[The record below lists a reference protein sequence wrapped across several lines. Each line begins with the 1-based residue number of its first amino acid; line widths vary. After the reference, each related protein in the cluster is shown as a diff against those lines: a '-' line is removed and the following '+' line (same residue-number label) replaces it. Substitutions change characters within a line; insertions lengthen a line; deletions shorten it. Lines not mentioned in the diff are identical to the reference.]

1 MAQRNNRSSCQFN
14 TRTPFIKLS
23 YGHAEVLAVV
33 VVVVLV
39 LVVLLKLTVPHAPI
53 PTYLV
58 TR

>member
-33 VVVVLV
+33 AAVVVLQ
-39 LVVLLKLTVPHAPI
+39 LSLTVPHAPI